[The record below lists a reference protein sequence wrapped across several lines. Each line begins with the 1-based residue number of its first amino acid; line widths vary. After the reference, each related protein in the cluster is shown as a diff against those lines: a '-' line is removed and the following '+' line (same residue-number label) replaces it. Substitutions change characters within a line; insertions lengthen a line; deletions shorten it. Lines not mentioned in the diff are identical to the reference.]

1 MPLSGRKWCPQGCH
15 YELGLLT
22 QHLDSQAL
30 RPPDFGL
37 EASGKEV
44 AAQGFPRSEPW
55 TAREVGGWPG
65 CRVWLRDSLC
75 AAAWHGGGVE
85 KVCDRDGRV
94 VPVYLR
100 LDHMLGCRQH
110 LLHQR

>member
-1 MPLSGRKWCPQGCH
+1 MQL
-15 YELGLLT
+15 
-22 QHLDSQAL
+22 
-30 RPPDFGL
+30 PDM
-37 EASGKEV
+37 
-44 AAQGFPRSEPW
+44 
-55 TAREVGGWPG
+55 
-65 CRVWLRDSLC
+65 
-75 AAAWHGGGVE
+75 GGGVE